1 MTIVLV
7 VWPRMGIAE
16 NLKRLRAAAKLSQVG
31 LAKKAGVAQQLIS
44 QIERGE
50 NTSTKYLPQ
59 IARALSATVADI
71 DPQFGGVSADAGG
84 DQAQIAQIVEIHRK
98 LADHP
103 EWQQYLLDQAREV
116 ESRVLKSEP
125 PSTPRSADD

>member
-1 MTIVLV
+1 MTIMLV

-16 NLKRLRAAAKLSQVG
+16 NLKRLRAAADLSQAG

-44 QIERGE
+44 QIEGGK

-59 IARALSATVADI
+59 IARALGASVEEI
-71 DPQFGGVSADAGG
+71 DPQFGSLSGADDARSE
-84 DQAQIAQIVEIHRK
+84 QLAQIVEIHRK
-98 LADHP
+98 LAEHP

-116 ESRVLKSEP
+116 ESRVLR
-125 PSTPRSADD
+125 STPPAKTQSEDD

>member
-1 MTIVLV
+1 MLV
-7 VWPRMGIAE
+7 GCPRMGIAE

-59 IARALSATVADI
+59 IAKALGAAVADI
-71 DPQFGGVSADAGG
+71 DPQFGAVSVEAGD

>member
-16 NLKRLRAAAKLSQVG
+16 NLKRLRTAADLSQAG

-44 QIERGE
+44 QIESGK
-50 NTSTKYLPQ
+50 NTTTKYLPQ
-59 IARALSATVADI
+59 IARALGAGVEEI
-71 DPQFGGVSADAGG
+71 DPQFGSLSASDDARR
-84 DQAQIAQIVEIHRK
+84 QQLSEIVEIHRK

-103 EWQQYLLDQAREV
+103 EWQQYLLDQARQV
-116 ESRVLKSEP
+116 ESRVLKSELP
-125 PSTPRSADD
+125 IKPQSEDD